1 MKPSFVMVKETGNT
15 NSWRILDNKRDTFN
29 VMTQSL
35 YANLSNAEGSSGHNT
50 DFLSNGFKIRDSDT
64 SMNRSGGNFI
74 YMCFAENPLVST
86 AGVPCTAR

>member
-1 MKPSFVMVKETGNT
+1 MVKETNNI

-29 VMTQSL
+29 VMTKSL

-50 DFLSNGFKIRDSDT
+50 DFTSNGFKLRDSDT

-74 YMCFAENPLVST
+74 YMCFAENPLVGT
-86 AGVPCTAR
+86 NNTPATAR